1 MRFNF
6 KKITSVLAS
15 ALMLGSTVGFAA
27 AATYPAPFV
36 ESGNANVGIVYTSG
50 SHDGSVSDIMAAV
63 DIAQDLQVE
72 LAKQT
77 ATTTSTGASTSGEG
91 INLATTSRG
100 VYYGDSI
107 NAARQTLTDNEL
119 PNVLADGTFTD
130 LTGTSYTYNQVVT
143 MGDTVSAFGTSGGDL
158 GDPVLY
164 LDVGTTSTDPIYN
177 YTLSLNKNLNV
188 SDATNVQGQK
198 INILGVD
205 YIIGAS
211 STNTTLYLYGSGET
225 IVVSQDE
232 SQTVTVGGQ
241 DHIVEL
247 VTTSSTTSAK
257 ISVDGSTR
265 TVTKGSSYTFP
276 GEVVVYVKDVTHPSF
291 QGDLRSAELI
301 IGANSLKLTDGQTVK
316 EGSDETTVR
325 GTKVTVDAADYGVIS
340 GFTVQIAME
349 RSRTDHLAAGDAFT
363 DPVFGGL
370 SVQFVGP
377 TPALDSEARGSIR
390 VDTDNSRFA
399 YVTFTSARAGSE
411 GEQELA
417 FAHDNTTST
426 STVQPILA
434 HDSTESDDKGY
445 IRVVEGEDLKLNDW
459 TVINQG
465 DAGTIVEVT
474 EMIVDTSTA
483 GKVYLRDVIT
493 NEETMISVTN
503 NSKVYQKTANIF
515 GGNSYDIQLKQDESS
530 VNITWDSNTATTV
543 FPRIKLKDGGWIAFL
558 TETNLANAST
568 VILPDGLT
576 TIDTTGVSL
585 GDHPNT
591 TTVNGVTWTIRND
604 TSTPTI
610 YGIDTDGDSLADCNF
625 NSTYGPAILFLEPK
639 KWDDS
644 SYGDFICVPLT
655 TEGTSTVEIAISDPV
670 FKGTNSGFVTLESD
684 NNLKQAVDK
693 YGAYI
698 EKEETEN
705 NIATITYPTSQMFLD
720 ILVTEEGATV
730 TGGSSGSGNV
740 EELGSV
746 SRKDTEVSSIQ
757 ERNLIVI
764 GGSCINSVAAKILD
778 VAEGTCGSAFT
789 DATGIGTDQFLIKVV
804 DSPYT
809 DGKIAM
815 LVAGYE
821 AADTAK
827 AVEYVTMESPTTDVG
842 TELKKVTATYADVE
856 QN

>member
-36 ESGNANVGIVYTSG
+36 QSGNANVGIVVGASAANTDYLAAINLG
-50 SHDGSVSDIMAAV
+50 SKLSS
-63 DIAQDLQVE
+63 E

-77 ATTTSTGASTSGEG
+77 ATTGSTGAGTSGEG
-91 INLATTSRG
+91 VNLATTSRG
-100 VYYGDSI
+100 IYYADSI
-107 NAARQTLTDNEL
+107 NAARPTLTENEL
-119 PNVLADGTFTD
+119 PNVLTDGTFTD

-143 MGDTVSAFGTSGGDL
+143 MGDTVSTFGTSGGDL

-164 LDVGTTSTDPIYN
+164 LDVGTTATDPLYN
-177 YTLSLNKNLNV
+177 YSLSFNKNLNV
-188 SDATNVQGQK
+188 SDSTNVQGQK

-211 STNTTLYLYGSGET
+211 STNSSIYLYGSGET

-232 SQTVTVGGQ
+232 SQTVTVGAQ

-247 VTTSSTTSAK
+247 VTTSTTTSAK

-301 IGANSLKLTDGQTVK
+301 IGANSLKLANGQTVK

-325 GTKVTVDAADYGVIS
+325 GTKVTVDAADHGVIS
-340 GFTVQIAME
+340 GFTVQISME
-349 RSRTDHLAAGDAFT
+349 RSREDHLAAGDAFT

-370 SVQFVGP
+370 SVQFAGS

-399 YVTFTSARAGSE
+399 YVTFDSYRSGSV
-411 GEQELA
+411 GEQEIA

-426 STVQPILA
+426 STVEPILA
-434 HDSTESDDKGY
+434 HDSTESDGKGF
-445 IRVVEGEDLKLNDW
+445 IHVVEGENARLGDW
-459 TVINQG
+459 IVINQQ
-465 DAGTIVEVT
+465 DAGTIVEVSDLL
-474 EMIVDTSTA
+474 VDTATA
-483 GKVYLRDVIT
+483 GKVFLRDVIT
-493 NEETMISVTN
+493 NEEISGGIAVTN
-503 NSKVYQKTANIF
+503 NSAAYQKTANIF
-515 GGNSYDIQLKQDESS
+515 GGNSYSVQLAQDESS
-530 VNITWDSNTATTV
+530 VNITWDASGSATTV
-543 FPRIKLKDGGWIAFL
+543 FPRIKLRDGGWIALL
-558 TETNLANAST
+558 TEVSLPNST
-568 VILPDGLT
+568 SVILPDGLT
-576 TIDTTGVSL
+576 TIATSGTSVGVS
-585 GDHPNT
+585 
-591 TTVNGVTWTIRND
+591 ND
-604 TSTPTI
+604 TGTI
-610 YGIDTDGDSLADCNF
+610 YNNGINWTMRDGPQVIIDGIDIDNDGTADCNF
-625 NSTYGPAILFLEPK
+625 NSTRGPAVLFIEPK

-655 TEGTSTVEIAISDPV
+655 TEGTTTVEIGISDPV
-670 FKGTNSGFVTLESD
+670 FMGTNSGFVTLESD
-684 NNLKQAVDK
+684 NNLKHAVDK
-693 YGAYI
+693 YGAYA

-705 NIATITYPTSQMFLD
+705 NVATITYPASQMFLD

-730 TGGSSGSGNV
+730 TSGSSGTGSV

-746 SRKDTEVSSIQ
+746 AYRDNEISSIQ
-757 ERNLIVI
+757 ERNLIVV
-764 GGSCINSVAAKILD
+764 GGSCINSVAAKVLD

-789 DATGIGTDQFLIKVV
+789 EATGVGADQFLIKVI

-809 DGKIAM
+809 DGRVAM

-821 AADTAK
+821 AADTTK
-827 AVEYVTMESPTTDVG
+827 AVEYVTMEKPTTDVG

-856 QN
+856 

>member
-15 ALMLGSTVGFAA
+15 AIMLGSTMGFAA
-27 AATYPAPFV
+27 AASYPAPFV
-36 ESGNANVGIVYTSG
+36 ENGNANVGIVYTSG
-50 SHDGSVSDIMAAV
+50 SHLGSTSDILAAV
-63 DIAQDLQVE
+63 DIAQNLQVE
-72 LAKQT
+72 LARQT
-77 ATTTSTGASTSGEG
+77 ATTGSSGAGTSGEG

-100 VYYGDSI
+100 IYYADSI
-107 NAARQTLTDNEL
+107 NAARPTLTDNEL
-119 PNVLADGTFTD
+119 PNVLADGSFTD

-143 MGDTVSAFGTSGGDL
+143 MGDTLSAFGTSGGDL

-164 LDVGTTSTDPIYN
+164 LDVGTTSTDPLYN
-177 YTLSLNKNLNV
+177 YSLSLNKNLNV
-188 SDATNVQGQK
+188 SDSTNVQGQK

-211 STNTTLYLYGSGET
+211 STNATVYLYGSGET

-232 SQTVTVGGQ
+232 SQTVTVGDQ

-247 VTTSSTTSAK
+247 VTTSTTTTAK

-265 TVTKGSSYTFP
+265 TVTRGSSYTFP

-301 IGANSLKLTDGQTVK
+301 IGANSLKLANGQTVK

-325 GTKVTVDAADYGVIS
+325 GTKVTVDAADHGVIS

-349 RSRTDHLAAGDAFT
+349 RSREDHLAAGDAFT

-370 SVQFVGP
+370 SVQFAGS

-399 YVTFTSARAGSE
+399 YVTFTSARGGTE

-426 STVQPILA
+426 STAIPILA
-434 HDSTESDDKGY
+434 HDSTESDNKGY
-445 IRVVEGEDLKLNDW
+445 IRVVEGQDLKLNDW

-474 EMIVDTSTA
+474 DLIVDTATA

-493 NEETMISVTN
+493 NEETLISVTN
-503 NSKVYQKTANIF
+503 NSNVYQKTANIF
-515 GGNSYDIQLKQDESS
+515 GGNSYDIQMKQDETS
-530 VNITWDSNTATTV
+530 VNITWDSTTAATV

-558 TETNLANAST
+558 TEAPIANSTT

-576 TIDTTGVSL
+576 TIDTTGTSVGVSNDT
-585 GDHPNT
+585 GT
-591 TTVNGVTWTIRND
+591 ITVNGINWTTRESGGAVAID
-604 TSTPTI
+604 
-610 YGIDTDGDSLADCNF
+610 GIDKDNDGTVDCNF
-625 NSTYGPAILFLEPK
+625 NSTRGPAILFLEPK

-655 TEGTSTVEIAISDPV
+655 TEGTSSVEIAISDPV
-670 FKGTNSGFVTLESD
+670 FMGTNSGFVTLDSD

-693 YGAYI
+693 YGAYV

-705 NIATITYPTSQMFLD
+705 NIATITYPSSEMFLD

-730 TGGSSGSGNV
+730 TSGSAGTGTV
-740 EELGSV
+740 GELGSV

-757 ERNLIVI
+757 DRNLIVV
-764 GGSCINSVAAKILD
+764 GGSCINAVAAKVLD

-789 DATGIGTDQFLIKVV
+789 DATGVGSDQFIIKVV

-809 DGKIAM
+809 DGRVAM

-827 AVEYVTMESPTTDVG
+827 AVEYVTMEKPTTDVG

-856 QN
+856 